1 MAPATGIGGLF
12 LRARD
17 PKAMPA
23 PKAEKA
29 RTPKGTPTDLRKRPA
44 RT

>member
-12 LRARD
+12 LRACD

-23 PKAEKA
+23 PMAERA
-29 RTPKGTPTDLRKRPA
+29 RTPEGTPTDLRTRPA